1 MDPGRLNMIM
11 PATAEHVL
19 RNILESVGIAVTPD
33 TPGLGMLGLA
43 SRFGVMSPNLN
54 RQWIM
59 SLSVVEW
66 VAHKKSKTVADV
78 DFYQLDNKY
87 FTSTW
92 SMRFPSERRPRRVSR
107 DNQ

>member
-1 MDPGRLNMIM
+1 MII
-11 PATAEHVL
+11 PKVPIRNNQTAEYVL
-19 RNILESVGIAVTPD
+19 RNILEDVGIAVTPD
-33 TPGLGMLGLA
+33 TPGLGMVGLA
-43 SRFGVMSPNLN
+43 SRFGVMTPNLN

-66 VAHKKSKTVADV
+66 AAQKKSKTVADV
-78 DFYQLDNKY
+78 YFYQLDNKY

-92 SMRFPSERRPRRVSR
+92 S